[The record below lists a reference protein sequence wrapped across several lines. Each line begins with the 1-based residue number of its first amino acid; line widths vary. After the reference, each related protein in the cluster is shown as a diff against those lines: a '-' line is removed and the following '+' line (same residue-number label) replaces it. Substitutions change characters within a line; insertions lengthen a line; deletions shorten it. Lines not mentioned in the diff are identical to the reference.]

1 MLLLAAPTFVL
12 GVGAIAGIGVACAL
26 CLFLIIF
33 LIIFALSRR
42 RKRHPP
48 CGTFRSSSEIS
59 TICRL
64 STDASTIQRQIQ
76 EALHQ
81 PVHSA
86 EPPPYAVRHLAVEGS
101 CTEASTTDEATS
113 PSHRPGLL
121 AFDDPPPPY
130 DVVINDNVGELEER
144 VANVQGCSGE
154 GRRPSRSQTPAV
166 ETLDRSRR
174 GQRNQRSRLPA
185 SQRYSYM
192 SSSEGPSSIDPL
204 ESESNFSHTESNLSR
219 FSNVGSEHIYEDPL
233 TLASMADGPNN
244 PQLCL
249 RSSTLRRTQPRSN
262 HSAMLPLSHGADV
275 SLGSSVGPNSH
286 YGFSPVQISS
296 PSNYNLDLAG
306 SNAPLVEGP
315 YHISPIV
322 PTPAPSRHSG
332 LFFAQPATGYPSSD
346 YPGGV
351 LSHPQSHYPAA
362 TSTLPSQRT
371 ARIRLGTTALGNRP
385 ESANRRQSRRSGS
398 REFPVNQPTWQPVR
412 QPERRDQHQMQTY
425 FDGSSQRKKSASRSS
440 FTPYRDEA
448 SADELRQS
456 RASQGRRPSD
466 LYERRRQDEPFSRQD
481 YDLAYSANIAN
492 LCGSRNQP
500 ARSRQQ
506 CSDLRDFP
514 RASSRDRLAMQSD
527 SQPFSRATGKSP
539 MSYSSC
545 DNTSVS
551 SHEQM
556 LEAANREDQRRHPNH
571 RRELTNYQDKSSSR
585 PLVVADG
592 SADVPYN
599 VEYLNPTRV

>member
-1 MLLLAAPTFVL
+1 MLLLASPTFVL
-12 GVGAIAGIGVACAL
+12 GVGAIAGIGVASAL
-26 CLFLIIF
+26 CLLLVIF
-33 LIIFALSRR
+33 VIIFALRRR

-81 PVHSA
+81 PARSA
-86 EPPPYAVRHLAVEGS
+86 EPPPYAVRHGAVGGS
-101 CTEASTTDEATS
+101 CTEVSTTDEAAAA
-113 PSHRPGLL
+113 PSRGGSGSL

-130 DVVINDNVGELEER
+130 DVVINDNPSELEGR
-144 VANVQGCSGE
+144 MSNVQGCLGE
-154 GRRPSRSQTPAV
+154 GRRSSRSQTPAA

-185 SQRYSYM
+185 VQRYSYM

-204 ESESNFSHTESNLSR
+204 ESESNFSQTESNVSR
-219 FSNVGSEHIYEDPL
+219 FSNLGSEHIYEDPR
-233 TLASMADGPNN
+233 TLASVADDGPN
-244 PQLCL
+244 PQQLGL
-249 RSSTLRRTQPRSN
+249 KSSTLRRNQLRNN
-262 HSAMLPLSHGADV
+262 HSAAMMQPLSRGADA
-275 SLGSSVGPNSH
+275 SLGSSVGLNSH
-286 YGFSPVQISS
+286 YGVSPIQMSS
-296 PSNYNLDLAG
+296 PSNYDLDLAG
-306 SNAPLVEGP
+306 SNAASVEVGP

-332 LFFAQPATGYPSSD
+332 LFYAQPSAAGYPSLD

-351 LSHPQSHYPAA
+351 LSHQSQSHYPAA
-362 TSTLPSQRT
+362 TSTLPSQRA

-385 ESANRRQSRRSGS
+385 DSANRRQSRRSGS
-398 REFPVNQPTWQPVR
+398 RELPVSQPTWQPSAR
-412 QPERRDQHQMQTY
+412 QPDRRDQHQMQTY

-456 RASQGRRPSD
+456 RASHGRRPSD
-466 LYERRRQDEPFSRQD
+466 LYAPRRQEDPFSLQD
-481 YDLAYSANIAN
+481 SDLASFSANTAN
-492 LCGSRNQP
+492 LYGLRNQP
-500 ARSRQQ
+500 TRSKKQ
-506 CSDLRDFP
+506 CSDLRDVP
-514 RASSRDRLAMQSD
+514 RAASRDRLVMQ
-527 SQPFSRATGKSP
+527 P
-539 MSYSSC
+539 YSSC
-545 DNTSVS
+545 DNASVS

-556 LEAANREDQRRHPNH
+556 LDPVSNREDQRPRQNHH
-571 RRELTNYQDKSSSR
+571 RRGELTNYQDKSPSR

-599 VEYLNPTRV
+599 VEYLYPTRV